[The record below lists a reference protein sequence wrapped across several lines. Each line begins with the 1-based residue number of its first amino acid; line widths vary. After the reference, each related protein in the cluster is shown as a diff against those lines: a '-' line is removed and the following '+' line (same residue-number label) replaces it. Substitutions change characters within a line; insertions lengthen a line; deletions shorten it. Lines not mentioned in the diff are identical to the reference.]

1 MEDQVGMDSFIILL
15 VHSVNQAYY
24 VSFISNYQILMYV
37 CVLFRH
43 KRLYFYALQN
53 MTESSPKA
61 IHMDMVHGT
70 VKMVQYLKA
79 NFVTADQA
87 EKLHT

>member
-15 VHSVNQAYY
+15 VHSVNQVYY
-24 VSFISNYQILMYV
+24 VSFISNYQILYV

-43 KRLYFYALQN
+43 KRLYLYALQN

>member
-24 VSFISNYQILMYV
+24 VSFISNYV

-43 KRLYFYALQN
+43 KLLYLYALQN

>member
-15 VHSVNQAYY
+15 VPSVNQAYY
-24 VSFISNYQILMYV
+24 VSFIWNYQILYV
-37 CVLFRH
+37 CVLFRY
-43 KRLYFYALQN
+43 KRLYLYALQN
-53 MTESSPKA
+53 MTESFPKA
-61 IHMDMVHGT
+61 IHMDMAHGT

>member
-1 MEDQVGMDSFIILL
+1 MYFIP
-15 VHSVNQAYY
+15 VYMFVFY
-24 VSFISNYQILMYV
+24 V
-37 CVLFRH
+37 
-43 KRLYFYALQN
+43 LQS
-53 MTESSPKA
+53 MTESFPKA

>member
-15 VHSVNQAYY
+15 VHSVKQDYC
-24 VSFISNYQILMYV
+24 VSFSSNYQILYV
-37 CVLFRH
+37 CVLFRYN
-43 KRLYFYALQN
+43 RLYLYALQN

-61 IHMDMVHGT
+61 IHMDMVHGM
-70 VKMVQYLKA
+70 VKMVLYLKA
-79 NFVTADQA
+79 NFVMADQA

>member
-1 MEDQVGMDSFIILL
+1 MFHLSRIIK
-15 VHSVNQAYY
+15 YY
-24 VSFISNYQILMYV
+24 FVYV
-37 CVLFRH
+37 CFSFRH

-87 EKLHT
+87 ERLHT